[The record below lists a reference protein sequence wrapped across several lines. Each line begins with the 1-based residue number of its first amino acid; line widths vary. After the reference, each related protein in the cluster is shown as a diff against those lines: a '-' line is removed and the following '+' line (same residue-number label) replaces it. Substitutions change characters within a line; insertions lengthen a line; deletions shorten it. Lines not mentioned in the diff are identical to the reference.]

1 MNTAM
6 KFSTTYHFADDTNL
20 LYSHKS
26 IDVLRKQLN
35 KDLALLYNWLCAN
48 RLSLNAGKTEII
60 IFRPPSYKKSERVTL
75 KLHILNFLNL
85 QR

>member
-6 KFSTTYHFADDTNL
+6 EFSTTYHFADNTNL

-26 IDVLRKQLN
+26 IDVLRKRLN

-48 RLSLNAGKTEII
+48 RLSLNAGKTEFIV
-60 IFRPPSYKKSERVTL
+60 FRPPSCK
-75 KLHILNFLNL
+75 
-85 QR
+85 